1 MTDIYNISM
10 RLSNIMKSL
19 DAELNNIQYKLN
31 TLLGINNRL
40 TKFVDLDATNIIL
53 DINALEYDAHSVM
66 IKGTIYY
73 IDEIKFSI
81 ELKYSNNLIV
91 CWNVRGINSEIVSII
106 QEDNNIKITINN
118 TENMKKCAINYKIYI
133 NKKQ

>member
-1 MTDIYNISM
+1 M